1 MKALYCGIDLHASSG
16 TYVVTDQ
23 HDHIVFKK
31 RLPNELPVVLEALQP
46 FQQGIKAMAVESTF
60 NWYWLVDGLAEQG
73 YPIRL
78 ANPAAMEPYEGLKD
92 ANDRTD
98 ALFLAQLLRLG
109 ILPEGYIYPKAD
121 RPVRDLLRRRMRL
134 VQQRTATILSLQALF
149 TRHTGHNLSLRTIVR
164 FSGSERAALLQ
175 DDAFLLFTVQ
185 EQMDL
190 IALLTAKIKRFEATV
205 LETARLKPSFEILL
219 SIPGVGTILALT
231 IMLET
236 GDIHRFK
243 KVGNYT
249 SYCRCA
255 RAKHTSAG
263 KVKKSN
269 NRKNGNK
276 YLSWAFVEAVHH
288 AIRCCPPAQRFYRR
302 KRAQR
307 NGAVATKALASKW
320 SKAAYYVM
328 KRQVPFDSKKVAG
341 GGRTD
346 ERVGSDHAGL
356 IGGPPPGP

>member
-16 TYVVTDQ
+16 TYVVTDAQ
-23 HDHIVFKK
+23 DHIVFKK
-31 RLPNELPVVLEALQP
+31 RLPNDLARVLEALHP
-46 FQQGIKAMAVESTF
+46 FKKQIKAMAVESTF

-92 ANDRTD
+92 ANDQTD
-98 ALFLAQLLRLG
+98 ALFVAQLLRLG
-109 ILPEGYIYPKAD
+109 ILPEGYIYPKED

-134 VQQRTATILSLQALF
+134 VQQRTATILSLEALF
-149 TRHTGHNLSLRTIVR
+149 ARHTGRTLSLKTILR
-164 FSGSERAALLQ
+164 FSKKERATLLE

-190 IALLTAKIKRFEATV
+190 IALLAAKIKRFEELV
-205 LETARLKPSFEILL
+205 LETAQLRPSFEKLL

-243 KVGNYT
+243 KVGNYS

-263 KVKKSN
+263 KVKKHN

-288 AIRCCPPAQRFYRR
+288 AIRCCPAAQRFYQR

-346 ERVGSDHAGL
+346 RGVGSDHASL
-356 IGGPPPGP
+356 IGGPPPCP